1 MSTVNDSTNPVTSDL
16 CQLVYLSH
24 ITSTGLA
31 SASTLNDIAEVAIER
46 NQADNITGIVCYG
59 NGYFF
64 QCVEGSEQ
72 ALTNLKNRLLVD
84 DRHKDLKILDFSA
97 IAERRF
103 AGWSLRSITLERWM
117 MNEPKLKSFMPFK
130 PHTWEVN
137 GWQQFLDILQGYY
150 EDQEKTGELDTQPI
164 KYSTLGVTLG
174 KVVGQHQAFF
184 LIQSVLAGLIVLAL
198 LWLMLADKIW

>member
-1 MSTVNDSTNPVTSDL
+1 MSTVNDSTNPVTPDL
-16 CQLVYLSH
+16 CQLVYVSH

-46 NQADNITGIVCYG
+46 NQADNITGILCYG

-72 ALTNLKNRLLVD
+72 ALTDLKNRLLVD

-117 MNEPKLKSFMPFK
+117 INEPKLKSFIPFK

-184 LIQSVLAGLIVLAL
+184 LIQTILGSLIILAL

>member
-1 MSTVNDSTNPVTSDL
+1 MSTVNDSTNPVTPDL

-46 NQADNITGIVCYG
+46 NQADEITGILCYG
-59 NGYFF
+59 NSYFF

-97 IAERRF
+97 IPERRF
-103 AGWSLRSITLERWM
+103 AAWSLRSITLERWM
-117 MNEPKLKSFMPFK
+117 MNEPKLKAFMPFK
-130 PHTWEVN
+130 PDAWEFDE
-137 GWQQFLDILQGYY
+137 WRQFLDILQGYY
-150 EDQEKTGELDTQPI
+150 EEQERSGALDTQPI
-164 KYSTLGVTLG
+164 KYNTLGVTLG

-184 LIQSVLAGLIVLAL
+184 LIQTILGSLIILAL
-198 LWLMLADKIW
+198 LWVMLADKIW

>member
-1 MSTVNDSTNPVTSDL
+1 MSTVNDSTNPVTPDL

-31 SASTLNDIAEVAIER
+31 SASTLNDIAEVAIKL
-46 NQADNITGIVCYG
+46 NKADNITGILCYG

-84 DRHKDLKILDFSA
+84 DRHQDLKILDFSA

-117 MNEPKLKSFMPFK
+117 VNEPKLKAFMPFK
-130 PHTWEVN
+130 PNTWGAN
-137 GWQQFLDILQGYY
+137 KWQQFLDILQGYY
-150 EDQEKTGELDTQPI
+150 EEQEKSGELDTQPI
-164 KYSTLGVTLG
+164 KYNTLGVTLG

-184 LIQSVLAGLIVLAL
+184 LIQTILGGLIVLAL

>member
-1 MSTVNDSTNPVTSDL
+1 MSTVNDSTNPVTPDL
-16 CQLVYLSH
+16 CQFVYLSH

-31 SASTLNDIAEVAIER
+31 SASTLNDIAEVAIKL
-46 NQADNITGIVCYG
+46 NKADNITGILCYG

-117 MNEPKLKSFMPFK
+117 MNEPKLKTFMPFK
-130 PHTWEVN
+130 PNMWDTNE
-137 GWQQFLDILQGYY
+137 WQQFLDILQGYY
-150 EDQEKTGELDTQPI
+150 EDQERSGELDTQPI
-164 KYSTLGVTLG
+164 KYNTLGVTLG

-184 LIQSVLAGLIVLAL
+184 LIQTVLGGLIVLAL

>member
-1 MSTVNDSTNPVTSDL
+1 MSIVNGSTNPVTSDL

-31 SASTLNDIAEVAIER
+31 NASTLNDIAEIAIER
-46 NQADNITGIVCYG
+46 NKADDITGVLCYG

-72 ALTNLKNRLLVD
+72 ALTDLKNRLLVD

-97 IAERRF
+97 IPERRF
-103 AGWSLRSITLERWM
+103 IGWSLRSITLERWM
-117 MNEPKLKSFMPFK
+117 MNEPKLKAFMPFK
-130 PHTWEVN
+130 PSSW
-137 GWQQFLDILQGYY
+137 GADDWPQFLDILQGYY
-150 EDQEKTGELDTQPI
+150 QEQEKAGDLDTQPI
-164 KYSTLGVTLG
+164 KYNTLGVTLG

-184 LIQSVLAGLIVLAL
+184 LIQTVLGSLIVLAL

>member
-1 MSTVNDSTNPVTSDL
+1 MSTVNDSTNPVPPDL

-31 SASTLNDIAEVAIER
+31 SASTLNDIAEVAIKL
-46 NQADNITGIVCYG
+46 NKADNITGILCYG

-117 MNEPKLKSFMPFK
+117 VNEPKLKAFMPFK
-130 PHTWEVN
+130 PNTWGANE
-137 GWQQFLDILQGYY
+137 WQRFLDILQGYY
-150 EDQEKTGELDTQPI
+150 EEQEKSGELDTQPI
-164 KYSTLGVTLG
+164 KYNTLGVTLG

-184 LIQSVLAGLIVLAL
+184 LIQTILGGLIVLAL